1 MSASLPALPFA
12 PPDDGDLSPAQ
23 RRLVVLGILALHGL
37 ALWALL
43 QVDAVRQAVQQV
55 APIFVSLV
63 APAEPV
69 ALPKPPPLPPPPR
82 PLPKLQPPPRTPPL
96 IAAPAT
102 PTPAPEAFTAPVTPP
117 APAPPSM
124 APPPTQA
131 AVAEA
136 APPATAPR
144 QLPDSAVQFLQLP
157 EVLYPHA
164 SQRQGETGLVI
175 VRAYVGTGGG
185 APHSVQIEKSS
196 GHARLDQAALAA
208 VQKAR
213 FKPYAEKG
221 LPVEGWALVPI
232 RFELE
237 K

>member
-1 MSASLPALPFA
+1 M
-12 PPDDGDLSPAQ
+12 
-23 RRLVVLGILALHGL
+23 
-37 ALWALL
+37 
-43 QVDAVRQAVQQV
+43 RQAVQQV

-63 APAEPV
+63 APAEAPPV
-69 ALPKPPPLPPPPR
+69 DK
-82 PLPKLQPPPRTPPL
+82 PKLQPPKPLPKVQPLQKPTPP
-96 IAAPAT
+96 IAAPLAPT
-102 PTPAPEAFTAPVTPP
+102 PTPEAFIVPID
-117 APAPPSM
+117 PAPPT
-124 APPPTQA
+124 PPIA
-131 AVAEA
+131 MA
-136 APPATAPR
+136 APPHQYRLPRSRPLRPPPAR

-157 EVLYPHA
+157 EVLYPRA
-164 SQRQGETGLVI
+164 SQRHGEAGLVI

-208 VQKAR
+208 VHKAR

-221 LPVEGWALVPI
+221 QPVEGWALVPI

>member
-1 MSASLPALPFA
+1 LSALLPALPIA
-12 PPDDGDLSPAQ
+12 TATEGELNPAQ
-23 RRLVVLGILALHGL
+23 RHLVVLGILALHGV
-37 ALWALL
+37 AFWALL

-55 APIFVSLV
+55 APIFVSLI
-63 APAEPV
+63 APAEPPP
-69 ALPKPPPLPPPPR
+69 LPKPLLQPPK
-82 PLPKLQPPPRTPPL
+82 PLPKMQPLQKPAPTPL
-96 IAAPAT
+96 IAAAPLT
-102 PTPAPEAFTAPVTPP
+102 PTPTPEAFIVPID
-117 APAPPSM
+117 PAPPT
-124 APPPTQA
+124 PPTAVAAPTAA

-136 APPATAPR
+136 APPPTPR

-157 EVLYPHA
+157 EVLYPRA
-164 SQRQGETGLVI
+164 SQRHGEAGLVV

-208 VQKAR
+208 VHKAR
-213 FKPYAEKG
+213 FKPYAERG
-221 LPVEGWALVPI
+221 QPVEGWALVPI